1 MFLNEICNA
10 TRIDDTR
17 VGEMEFIFSSFFVT
31 LPRTK
36 DAVNC
41 LLPKSVCFCFFTGSD
56 RLAWTSTLSFH
67 FTDEVD

>member
-1 MFLNEICNA
+1 MTQGWAKWSL
-10 TRIDDTR
+10 
-17 VGEMEFIFSSFFVT
+17 FSQVFSVVT
-31 LPRTK
+31 LLRTK